1 MQSTQHFPT
10 FTLGSQ
16 DSLPEFAVC
25 QLDNHALIT
34 ITGNDKKSYLQGQ
47 VTCDV
52 VSLEAEQV
60 TWGGHCDAKGK
71 LWSAFRLFHYA
82 EGYAM
87 LQEKSAVEIE
97 LRELKKYA
105 IFSKVDINVSDALL
119 IGVCGEQAAQR
130 VAKLTG
136 NPDAAVTTFALGTA
150 VKVSPQRWL
159 LVVDATQRE
168 ELLTQLAAE
177 SVFDH
182 TLWDLYD
189 ILDVAPR
196 ITATSQ
202 NEHIPQAVNLQA
214 VGGISFKKGCY
225 TGQETVARAKYRG
238 INKRAMYRLT
248 GPTLPLTDEL
258 ALERSVGENWRGAG
272 NALVSYR
279 YADGVATALFVLPND
294 LDSDTQFRLS
304 GAEDQCWYMDA
315 LPYSLNDD

>member
-52 VSLEAEQV
+52 VSLEAGQV

-214 VGGISFKKGCY
+214 VGGSVLKKAAIPDKKPLLVPS
-225 TGQETVARAKYRG
+225 TVGSTSARC
-238 INKRAMYRLT
+238 T
-248 GPTLPLTDEL
+248 
-258 ALERSVGENWRGAG
+258 V
-272 NALVSYR
+272 
-279 YADGVATALFVLPND
+279 
-294 LDSDTQFRLS
+294 
-304 GAEDQCWYMDA
+304 
-315 LPYSLNDD
+315 